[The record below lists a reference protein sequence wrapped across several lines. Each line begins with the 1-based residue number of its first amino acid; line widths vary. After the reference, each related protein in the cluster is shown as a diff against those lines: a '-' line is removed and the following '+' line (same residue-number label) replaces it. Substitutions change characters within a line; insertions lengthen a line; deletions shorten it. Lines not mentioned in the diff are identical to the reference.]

1 MMFFGKRKAPSPV
14 GGVYPRALRDTGAAD
29 LSPQGEVK
37 GAEPHLSLRGR
48 GRHAVTGEGALP
60 SPDCAIWND
69 IARALDIKPRGAK

>member
-1 MMFFGKRKAPSPV
+1 MMFFARKKAPSPV
-14 GGVYPRALRDTGAAD
+14 GFAAD

-48 GRHAVTGEGALP
+48 GRHVVAGEGALP

-69 IARALDIKPRGAK
+69 ITRALDTKPRGAK